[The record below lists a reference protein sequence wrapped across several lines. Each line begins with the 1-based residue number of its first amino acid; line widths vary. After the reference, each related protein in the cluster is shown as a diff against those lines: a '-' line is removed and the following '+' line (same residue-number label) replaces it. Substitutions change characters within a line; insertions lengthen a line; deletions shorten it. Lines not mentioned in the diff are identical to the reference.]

1 MNFLKNKIF
10 LYLFFP
16 LFIITHKLIGQG
28 KTFVTPDSTRVKK
41 ESTKTEIKGPIKYE
55 AQEIDNFVDEKK
67 TILVGKAK
75 IVYQDMTLKAAKIT
89 INWETNLIRAEGL
102 PDTIWV
108 KKENGKD
115 STRVVQLRGT
125 PEFSEAGDVMKG
137 EVMTYNFKTRKG
149 RVLRGRTAYEDG
161 FYSGKI
167 LKMINPRILNV
178 SDAEFT
184 TCDRE
189 KNPHFHFWSEKMK
202 ICVNDKVIAK
212 PLVMFIGHI
221 PVLGIPFAYFPIR
234 KGRHSGILIPRYGES
249 SLEGRYLKGLGYY
262 WAASDYWDVKGR
274 IDYFEKSGFL
284 FRGDLNYAL
293 RYKLRGTIS
302 GSWTRKNF
310 DISGQKERRW
320 DLSIHHSQIIL
331 PTMNLAVSGQF
342 VSSGNFYRNLS
353 ANREQR
359 LRQEIRSNARL
370 TKKWGSSGKIEIA
383 MNQTRNLNTDQISE
397 LIPQVTISNRV
408 ANLIPTPNG
417 KEKEQGDRRWYH
429 AITIPY
435 QFNVLW
441 KRSRQKQAGG
451 SIIEKGGVGWNH
463 LLGIYVSPTLFGWL
477 KMRPSI
483 NYKSS
488 WLDRRKE
495 YYVDSKTNTIQSR
508 DEKGFFI
515 LQTFNTSVSF
525 STKIY
530 GLFRPHLLKNIMIR
544 HVATPHLSFVYRPD
558 FSDERYGY
566 YQTVI
571 DTQGV
576 EYRKDRFCGS
586 LFGSTPTGKS
596 QSMNFGLNNVFQ
608 MKVGEG
614 ENEKKMELFTWN
626 LSTSYNWKASQYKL
640 SNLSSSFRAS
650 PLKNMSLTLRTI
662 HSFYQ
667 VDEEGKTINRLYI
680 DKITWKNWQSI
691 FRTRWARLTYL
702 TANINLRLKGNA
714 KSKTTGKKARTNE
727 QASSIENLKNL
738 PGDRLDMDEG
748 VTGFNIPWN
757 LTATLSYTDNRYNPL
772 HKSRTFWANT
782 NLDFNLTKHWK
793 ISYRARWDLV
803 KKEAVSQDFVFY
815 RDLHCWE
822 ARIVWTPTGRYKRFY
837 FRINIKSPML
847 REIKFEKGMGG
858 RGLYGY

>member
-320 DLSIHHSQIIL
+320 DLSIHHSQIIS

-359 LRQEIRSNARL
+359 LRQEIRSNATL
-370 TKKWGSSGKIEIA
+370 TKRWGGSKSITVNL
-383 MNQTRNLNTDQISE
+383 NQTRNLNTDEITETLPRIYFRMGQF
-397 LIPQVTISNRV
+397 
-408 ANLIPTPNG
+408 TPFPKPKKQKG
-417 KEKEQGDRRWYH
+417 KEIESRWYNSIY
-429 AITIPY
+429 ASY
-435 QFNVLW
+435 YSQF
-441 KRSRQKQAGG
+441 
-451 SIIEKGGVGWNH
+451 
-463 LLGIYVSPTLFGWL
+463 
-477 KMRPSI
+477 
-483 NYKSS
+483 
-488 WLDRRKE
+488 
-495 YYVDSKTNTIQSR
+495 
-508 DEKGFFI
+508 
-515 LQTFNTSVSF
+515 
-525 STKIY
+525 
-530 GLFRPHLLKNIMIR
+530 
-544 HVATPHLSFVYRPD
+544 
-558 FSDERYGY
+558 
-566 YQTVI
+566 
-571 DTQGV
+571 
-576 EYRKDRFCGS
+576 
-586 LFGSTPTGKS
+586 
-596 QSMNFGLNNVFQ
+596 
-608 MKVGEG
+608 
-614 ENEKKMELFTWN
+614 
-626 LSTSYNWKASQYKL
+626 
-640 SNLSSSFRAS
+640 
-650 PLKNMSLTLRTI
+650 
-662 HSFYQ
+662 
-667 VDEEGKTINRLYI
+667 
-680 DKITWKNWQSI
+680 
-691 FRTRWARLTYL
+691 
-702 TANINLRLKGNA
+702 
-714 KSKTTGKKARTNE
+714 
-727 QASSIENLKNL
+727 
-738 PGDRLDMDEG
+738 
-748 VTGFNIPWN
+748 
-757 LTATLSYTDNRYNPL
+757 
-772 HKSRTFWANT
+772 
-782 NLDFNLTKHWK
+782 
-793 ISYRARWDLV
+793 
-803 KKEAVSQDFVFY
+803 
-815 RDLHCWE
+815 
-822 ARIVWTPTGRYKRFY
+822 
-837 FRINIKSPML
+837 
-847 REIKFEKGMGG
+847 
-858 RGLYGY
+858 